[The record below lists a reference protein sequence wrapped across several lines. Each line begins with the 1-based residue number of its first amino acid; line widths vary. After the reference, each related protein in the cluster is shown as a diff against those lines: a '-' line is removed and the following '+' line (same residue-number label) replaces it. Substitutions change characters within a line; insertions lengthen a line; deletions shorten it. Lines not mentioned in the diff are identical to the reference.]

1 MLTFLNTEIEEKN
14 APVLQD
20 IQQIDLKVKATKIDT
35 RAIQLLQN
43 QLMRQRKHAHSAI
56 QQIMAYQTI

>member
-43 QLMRQRKHAHSAI
+43 
-56 QQIMAYQTI
+56 